1 MIFEN
6 LPFLFAIMKVSCLME
21 LKCNSREY
29 IPASEHNY
37 IYLFVSLSFPSALP
51 LVSKYNAIK

>member
-6 LPFLFAIMKVSCLME
+6 LPFLFAIMEVSCLME

-29 IPASEHNY
+29 IQPANT
-37 IYLFVSLSFPSALP
+37 IILFIRFALVPSAA
-51 LVSKYNAIK
+51 SRIEI